1 MGMYI
6 GVGLSSLSELL
17 DEKYGWRN
25 SIIFIGVIS
34 LIFAWTNVFLTEPKR
49 NETSKDLVALVERK
63 DSDSDYVSI
72 LV

>member
-17 DEKYGWRN
+17 DEKFGWRTA
-25 SIIFIGVIS
+25 IVLIGVIS

-49 NETSKDLVALVERK
+49 NEASKELIA
-63 DSDSDYVSI
+63 
-72 LV
+72 